1 MALSS
6 FTSKEGNQ
14 RSGRLFSRAG
24 CMQLEFNVEYFCP
37 CEPSCAAVLGGAVIG
52 GDMHNRY
59 RSRKLFDRQVRC
71 VDRGKGLLLKVCY
84 SRGAPHR
91 RGACGTRR

>member
-1 MALSS
+1 MSVALSS

-14 RSGRLFSRAG
+14 RSGRLFSRVG

-37 CEPSCAAVLGGAVIG
+37 CEPSCAAVPGGAVIG

-59 RSRKLFDRQVRC
+59 CINQMRRKYVQC
-71 VDRGKGLLLKVCY
+71 VDWQRDILLAVC
-84 SRGAPHR
+84 SKD
-91 RGACGTRR
+91 